1 MDPVQRP
8 EYALPPSQMSVRIP
22 RSKNHAPADIQISAE
37 QMIREALANQVDDLP
52 PPRIQINDD
61 EELAEYL
68 LRKRAEFENSLRR
81 QRMYMN
87 TWVKYARFEEGLGE
101 FKRARSIFER
111 ALTIDYRQP
120 TIWLKYAEMEMRHK
134 HVNHARN
141 VWERA
146 VHLLPRIDQLWYKYA
161 YMEEMLGF
169 YVGARKILMR
179 WLAIRPQEHAFTIA
193 AKFEERMG
201 EIDRARD
208 VMHQMIQTH
217 PQVSSFVKAAKFE
230 ERLRNRSRARQV
242 YESAIA
248 ELGAAANHEAF
259 FLEFTKFELRC
270 HEIERARILFKYAI
284 THLNKSDAP
293 RLHQAYV
300 DFEKQHGSSEN
311 IEFVILNKRR
321 QVYERQLAENP
332 MNYDIWFDYIKLEEE
347 AGEIEAAR
355 KLYTRALVHKPPSQ
369 EKRHWRRYIYL
380 WIFWAVFEEM
390 LAGDCKAARKVY
402 EDALN
407 TIPHKAFSFSKV
419 WTLYAQFELR
429 QLDIDKARK
438 IFGIGLGKLGSPK
451 LFEAYIEMEMQ
462 LGEIDRCRKLYEKYI
477 EKHPTHPNAWAK
489 YAELERSLEETERSR
504 AIMELAVEQQI
515 DMPEVLWKA
524 YIDQEIEAED
534 TEQVRSLFLRLLDKT
549 KHVKVWLSAA
559 QYEASINDLEKARSL
574 LAEGEKHFKDIS
586 DKASRLLLLEAWL
599 ELELEHGDEETCTAL
614 RARLPRKVKMR
625 RQLRQFGEEEAAQE
639 EYLDYVFPEDEDAGK
654 ALKILE
660 FAHRWKQGI
669 SQ

>member
-1 MDPVQRP
+1 MLQ
-8 EYALPPSQMSVRIP
+8 LT
-22 RSKNHAPADIQISAE
+22 SKPAAE

-111 ALTIDYRQP
+111 ALSIDYRLP

-161 YMEEMLGF
+161 YMEEMLGY
-169 YVGARKILMR
+169 YVGARKILTR
-179 WLAIRPQEHAFTIA
+179 WLDTQPQEHAYVIA
-193 AKFEERMG
+193 ARFEERMG
-201 EIDRARD
+201 EIDNARA
-208 VMHQMIQTH
+208 VMHRLIQAH
-217 PQVSSFVKAAKFE
+217 PQVSSFIKVAKFE
-230 ERLRNRSRARQV
+230 EKLRNRSRARQI
-242 YESAIA
+242 YETAIS
-248 ELGAAANHEAF
+248 ELGAAANNEAF

-270 HEIERARILFKYAI
+270 REIERARILYKYAI
-284 THLNKSDAP
+284 THLNKSEAP

-300 DFEKQHGSSEN
+300 DFEKQHGSSDN

-321 QVYERQLAENP
+321 QVYERQLEENP

-347 AGEIEAAR
+347 AGDVGAAR
-355 KLYTRALVHKPPSQ
+355 KLYARALQNKPPSQ

-380 WIFWAVFEEM
+380 WLFWAVFEETQ
-390 LAGDCKAARKVY
+390 AADPVATRKVF

-407 TIPHKAFSFSKV
+407 TVPHKAFSFSKL

-429 QLDIDKARK
+429 QLDIEKARK
-438 IFGIGLGKLGSPK
+438 IFGVGLGKLGSPK
-451 LFEAYIEMEMQ
+451 LYESYIEMEMQ
-462 LGEIDRCRKLYEKYI
+462 LGDIERCRKLYEKYI
-477 EKHPTHPNAWAK
+477 ERHPNHPNAWAK
-489 YAELERSLEETERSR
+489 YAEFERSLEETTRSR
-504 AIMELAVEQQI
+504 AIMELAIEQQV

-524 YIDQEIEAED
+524 YIDLEIEAGD
-534 TEQVRSLFLRLLDKT
+534 TEQVRDLFKRLLDKT
-549 KHVKVWLSAA
+549 KHVKVWLTAA
-559 QYEASINDLEKARSL
+559 QYEVSIESFEGARKL
-574 LAEGEKHFKDIS
+574 FADGEKHFKETG
-586 DKASRLLLLEAWL
+586 DKESRLLLLEAWL
-599 ELELEHGDEETCTAL
+599 ELELQHGTEETCTAI
-614 RARLPRKVKMR
+614 RAKLPRKVKMR
-625 RQLRQFGEEEAAQE
+625 RQLRQFGDEEPAQE
-639 EYLDYVFPEDEDAGK
+639 EYLDYVFPEDEDEGK

-660 FAHRWKQGI
+660 FAQRWKQGI